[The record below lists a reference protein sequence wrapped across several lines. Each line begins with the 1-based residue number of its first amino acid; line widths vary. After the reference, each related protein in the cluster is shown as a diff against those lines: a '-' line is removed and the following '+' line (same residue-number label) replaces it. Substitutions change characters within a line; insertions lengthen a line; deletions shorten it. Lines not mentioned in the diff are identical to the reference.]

1 MHTVALTIAEGPANV
16 TVRADKAPRNHRMLC
31 KFAGSKIPL
40 DNPWRKD
47 GKTVNY
53 KTNLVEARREPQS
66 GTVGVVTWT
75 LEFLSVSKDSK
86 YFGNYSCGLDNVKP
100 QTASLKLAGE

>member
-1 MHTVALTIAEGPANV
+1 M
-16 TVRADKAPRNHRMLC
+16 RADEDPRNHRMSC

-40 DNPWRKD
+40 GNPWKKGKETVSSVKD
-47 GKTVNY
+47 
-53 KTNLVEARREPQS
+53 LVETHREPQS

-86 YFGNYSCGLDNVKP
+86 YFGNYSCGLYKVKS

>member
-40 DNPWRKD
+40 DNPWSKD

-53 KTNLVEARREPQS
+53 KTNLVEARREPQN
-66 GTVGVVTWT
+66 GTMGVVTWT

-86 YFGNYSCGLDNVKP
+86 YFGNYSCGLDKVKP